1 MQNILAQ
8 FQQQHKDNGA
18 VSVAGTLPEHCVR
31 LRKDLVS
38 SAPRTTTQRD
48 EMQPQKRRRGEKTSN
63 GSKLKKVRAE
73 YRRRSRGGLFCLFPA
88 TATPSRQR
96 HHQRRRCILRQRR
109 GAATKESRRRRTEK
123 KRSVQQQS
131 SSAGLPARQRGGEG
145 GGGGWAGLAP
155 QGGGEDGASS
165 PDGLTSAPW
174 TPSQKKPAAAA
185 RTG

>member
-73 YRRRSRGGLFCLFPA
+73 YRRRSRGGEGGGAVLFVLRHSHAVSPA
-88 TATPSRQR
+88 PSSASPLHPPPAPWRCHKGVAPPTNRKKAISAAAVVVGGVASQTA
-96 HHQRRRCILRQRR
+96 RRRGRR
-109 GAATKESRRRRTEK
+109 GRVGRSGTSRRR
-123 KRSVQQQS
+123 
-131 SSAGLPARQRGGEG
+131 GGRG
-145 GGGGWAGLAP
+145 
-155 QGGGEDGASS
+155 Q
-165 PDGLTSAPW
+165 
-174 TPSQKKPAAAA
+174 
-185 RTG
+185 